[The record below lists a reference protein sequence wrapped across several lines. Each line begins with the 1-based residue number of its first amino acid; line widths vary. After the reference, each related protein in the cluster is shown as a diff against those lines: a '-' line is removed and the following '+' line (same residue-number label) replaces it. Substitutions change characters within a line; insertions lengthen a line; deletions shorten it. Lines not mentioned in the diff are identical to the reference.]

1 MTTTITN
8 TDDVLIQTG
17 IFTKEAAEFR
27 SAKLNE
33 PQWLAEKRRAGWT
46 VFEETPMPT
55 LSDEPWRRTSLK
67 KVKWNKFALDVA
79 PSLARVDKLAD
90 LPEDIRHMFDEDR
103 AAAGRMLIVNGQ
115 IIYQEL
121 DPAVAELG
129 VIYTDLQTAAREHTD
144 LVQPHL
150 MNKGV
155 PPSDSKFAALNAA
168 LWENGTFIYVPK
180 EVEIEHPFHT
190 IVMLDGEGATSIHRT
205 LIVADVY
212 ANVNYIEE
220 NASYSRDNLG
230 LNVGVVEIIAEE
242 GAHVR
247 YADVQQLGSNVYNF
261 NTKRSLGGEDS
272 TVIWD
277 VGEFGSALTKTFI
290 DSQLVGDGSNMECNG
305 VYFLDGKQHVDI
317 DSMMRHT
324 GYATSGDLLIHGA
337 LRDKAR
343 AIFIGMIKIDPTGQ
357 LTNSY
362 LKNQNLLLDK
372 TARADSIPSLEI
384 DANDVRASHAATIS
398 KVEEEYIFYLQS
410 RGIPRNI
417 AIQMIVEGF
426 FSTVFDR
433 MGNERVK
440 EKLLATVTR
449 KMASYA

>member
-1 MTTTITN
+1 M
-8 TDDVLIQTG
+8 
-17 IFTKEAAEFR
+17 
-27 SAKLNE
+27 
-33 PQWLAEKRRAGWT
+33 
-46 VFEETPMPT
+46 
-55 LSDEPWRRTSLK
+55 
-67 KVKWNKFALDVA
+67 
-79 PSLARVDKLAD
+79 
-90 LPEDIRHMFDEDR
+90 
-103 AAAGRMLIVNGQ
+103 
-115 IIYQEL
+115 
-121 DPAVAELG
+121 
-129 VIYTDLQTAAREHTD
+129 
-144 LVQPHL
+144 
-150 MNKGV
+150 
-155 PPSDSKFAALNAA
+155 
-168 LWENGTFIYVPK
+168 
-180 EVEIEHPFHT
+180 
-190 IVMLDGEGATSIHRT
+190 
-205 LIVADVY
+205 
-212 ANVNYIEE
+212 
-220 NASYSRDNLG
+220 
-230 LNVGVVEIIAEE
+230 
-242 GAHVR
+242 
-247 YADVQQLGSNVYNF
+247 
-261 NTKRSLGGEDS
+261 GGEDS